1 MKRAGKISL
10 YQQVADNLNKK
21 GIKPFSAREWKAT
34 NIQSIVYGHI
44 KNDQVMDEVHR
55 VFRKHNLEVKCKNS

>member
-1 MKRAGKISL
+1 MARAGKISL
-10 YQQVADNLNKK
+10 YQQVADSLNKK

-34 NIQSIVYGHI
+34 NIQSIVYGKI

-55 VFRKHNLEVKCKNS
+55 IFRKNNVQLKCKNS